1 MDRKQRLI
9 IDELED
15 LLDRE
20 RTMLRSGAV
29 QELSRLAD
37 QKVRLMKGLS
47 AAAEQS
53 SLTRLR
59 EKAARNARMLD
70 AAGKGIRSV
79 ANRISALRAGPQTFT
94 TYAANGARATVGS
107 KSGKVERRA

>member
-20 RTMLRSGAV
+20 RAMLRTGAL

-37 QKVRLMKGLS
+37 QKARLMAGLS
-47 AAAEQS
+47 AAAGQS

-70 AAGKGIRSV
+70 AAARGIRSV
-79 ANRISALRAGPQTFT
+79 TDRIAALRAGPQTFT

-107 KSGKVERRA
+107 KSGNVERRA